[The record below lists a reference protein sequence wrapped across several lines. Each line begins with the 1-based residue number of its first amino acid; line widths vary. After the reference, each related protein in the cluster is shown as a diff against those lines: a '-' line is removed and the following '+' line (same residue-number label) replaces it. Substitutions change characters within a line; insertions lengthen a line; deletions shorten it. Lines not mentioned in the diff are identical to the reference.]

1 MIKLL
6 NVKNGKVIYDDLSH
20 IKNDA
25 NFYENSAM
33 MSGCGM
39 FQVLF
44 YDKYLIDVDWT
55 PIGDINGHF
64 LVLVIQDSNWSKH
77 LFEKNARTYD
87 ELISTIN
94 EAVEFIYAQ
103 IVDGK

>member
-6 NVKNGKVIYDDLSH
+6 NVKNGKIIYDDLSH

-103 IVDGK
+103 IADGK

>member
-1 MIKLL
+1 MINFL
-6 NVKNGKVIYDDLSH
+6 NIKDGIIIYDDLSH
-20 IKNDA
+20 IKNDMD
-25 NFYENSAM
+25 FYENSAM
-33 MSGCGM
+33 MSGCNM
-39 FQVLF
+39 FQVSF
-44 YDKYLIDVDWT
+44 YEKYLIDVDWT

-64 LVLVIQDSNWSKH
+64 VVVVIQDLNWSEY

-103 IVDGK
+103 IADGK